1 MMVMLSGGSD
11 RFVGLGMRMRWR
23 THTMSNEEVMSLL
36 MEAYRQGFH
45 RGVEKANERVQK
57 ILQEEGFWDE

>member
-1 MMVMLSGGSD
+1 
-11 RFVGLGMRMRWR
+11 
-23 THTMSNEEVMSLL
+23 MSNEEVMSLL